1 MENKMTTDRAIE
13 LLRCR
18 DGVNFTLDEYCEALD
33 MAVEALKKCAGR
45 GMQRETDVFK
55 AAIEVFGEA
64 AQVTMVFEEMAELQK
79 ELCKW
84 MRNGESVVATHHIA
98 EEIADVEIMLDQM
111 KLIFD
116 CVGLSQGYRRA
127 KTARL
132 AGRIEKIKKNRADE
146 AEGKNKSHKRAQE
159 TTQMSGRQ
167 ALTKSALG
175 QRGGMMNEST
185 AGKLAEMVRRALKDP
200 ERRQELL
207 KLLDRLGLLQGDR
220 E

>member
-33 MAVEALKKCAGR
+33 MAVEALKKGAGR
-45 GMQRETDVFK
+45 DVQRETDVFK

-84 MRNGESVVATHHIA
+84 LRGNTDVAERYRIA
-98 EEIADVEIMLDQM
+98 EEIADVEIMLAQM
-111 KLIFD
+111 KLLFD
-116 CVGLSQGYRRA
+116 NRGLVLSYRRE

-132 AGRIEKIKKNRADE
+132 AGRIEKIKKNREDE
-146 AEGKNKSHKRAQE
+146 ANGKS
-159 TTQMSGRQ
+159 
-167 ALTKSALG
+167 
-175 QRGGMMNEST
+175 
-185 AGKLAEMVRRALKDP
+185 
-200 ERRQELL
+200 
-207 KLLDRLGLLQGDR
+207 
-220 E
+220 

>member
-33 MAVEALKKCAGR
+33 MAVAALKQSAGR
-45 GMQRETDVFK
+45 DAQHDVFK
-55 AAIEVFGEA
+55 DAIEEFGEA

-84 MRNGESVVATHHIA
+84 LRNGNSVELTHNIA

-116 CVGLSQGYRRA
+116 CAGLSQGYRRE
-127 KTARL
+127 KVARL
-132 AGRIEKIKKNRADE
+132 AGRIEKIKKDRADE
-146 AEGKNKSHKRAQE
+146 AEEKNESLRQ
-159 TTQMSGRQ
+159 TQKTNGCP
-167 ALTKSALG
+167 ADKTLTKSALG
-175 QRGGMMNEST
+175 RGFC
-185 AGKLAEMVRRALKDP
+185 
-200 ERRQELL
+200 
-207 KLLDRLGLLQGDR
+207 R
-220 E
+220 ETEITL